1 MTKLPDSPCRRACT
15 LDREDICVGCGR
27 TLDEILEW
35 SRAPTERKQAIVA
48 AADLRRAERI
58 ANYPPL

>member
-1 MTKLPDSPCRRACT
+1 MTQLPESPCRRACT

-35 SRAPTERKQAIVA
+35 SRAATERKQAIVA
-48 AADLRRAERI
+48 AAEQRRAERI
-58 ANYPPL
+58 ARYSPS

>member
-1 MTKLPDSPCRRACT
+1 MQLPDSPCRRACT

-35 SRAPTERKQAIVA
+35 SRASIDRKHAIVA
-48 AADLRRAERI
+48 AADARCADHTLR
-58 ANYPPL
+58 PC

>member
-1 MTKLPDSPCRRACT
+1 MQLPDSPCRRACT

-35 SRAPTERKQAIVA
+35 SRASTERK
-48 AADLRRAERI
+48 
-58 ANYPPL
+58 